1 MYSRAPRVTQL
12 SSGGSTSSA
21 VGPGSYPI
29 HANTPTR
36 ECYAPFL
43 SLSNRL
49 SVFDAVGGAS
59 PGPGQYNIGGIRVS
73 GAGGVSLQNRSKRF
87 EETQSDG
94 PGPAAYNIPHTPA
107 HTHTPAER
115 RNKRVEL
122 LSYSD
127 APSIPS
133 PGQAFGFEENEHS
146 ALCRNKPPDIDHS
159 LGPAYYSPAK
169 VKQKYKGVPF
179 SWMTEKRAELKL
191 VEGPGPG
198 QYSPEEDHRVQY
210 ENVNL
215 RRDVRS
221 RAELQVPRYHQL
233 LPLQEEKKGVPGPGQ
248 YDVKGQFEKHTDPAG
263 ATVPKAPFMSL
274 TERFS
279 PVKQVAPP
287 VGSYNDPR
295 SALESLKKNSGLKRS
310 PFNLTAA
317 RFTLDHRTHSTPGP
331 GAYNVFEL
339 GLAHESLRRV
349 LVENTRKGVFGSCAE
364 RALQLNNKEGNSP
377 GPSHYTIEKD
387 TKELYKQQPTAVF
400 RSTTERLN
408 TALPNK
414 DTPPP
419 SRYDVQVAFEKVCGW
434 RQHGKPRTDGA
445 RKRHNSFLSSAP
457 RGLTFLHTDLHV
469 PGPGHYSP
477 EVKSTPKLALIGSR
491 EDRFKQ
497 PKHITPGPGTYTLS
511 PAVQDTLLKGTFNV
525 TLRNPL
531 MSQALTSPPQT
542 AMATPFVFSS
552 TDLHQ
557 SLPQDVENPAADLQQ
572 ERNCV

>member
-107 HTHTPAER
+107 HTHTPADMAA
-115 RNKRVEL
+115 VSFSCL

-133 PGQAFGFEENEHS
+133 PGQAFGFEENEHG

-169 VKQKYKGVPF
+169 VCVKQKYKGVPF

-198 QYSPEEDHRVQY
+198 QDHRVQY

-263 ATVPKAPFMSL
+263 AT
-274 TERFS
+274 RFS

-377 GPSHYTIEKD
+377 GPSHYTVRAYLPSLHRKS
-387 TKELYKQQPTAVF
+387 L
-400 RSTTERLN
+400 STL
-408 TALPNK
+408 
-414 DTPPP
+414 
-419 SRYDVQVAFEKVCGW
+419 
-434 RQHGKPRTDGA
+434 
-445 RKRHNSFLSSAP
+445 
-457 RGLTFLHTDLHV
+457 
-469 PGPGHYSP
+469 
-477 EVKSTPKLALIGSR
+477 
-491 EDRFKQ
+491 
-497 PKHITPGPGTYTLS
+497 ITPGETHSTSCSRSRVKGTFLS

-552 TDLHQ
+552 TGKRLH
-557 SLPQDVENPAADLQQ
+557 AHTHTHIC
-572 ERNCV
+572 CVLCV

>member
-107 HTHTPAER
+107 HTHTP
-115 RNKRVEL
+115 L

-133 PGQAFGFEENEHS
+133 PGQAFGFEENEHG

-169 VKQKYKGVPF
+169 VCVKQKYKGVPF

-198 QYSPEEDHRVQY
+198 QDHRVQY

-263 ATVPKAPFMSL
+263 AT
-274 TERFS
+274 RFS

-377 GPSHYTIEKD
+377 GPSHYTVRD

-414 DTPPP
+414 VDACSHLFTPDNILVKCFRWSLASDFFNLNP
-419 SRYDVQVAFEKVCGW
+419 SNYNQNPSLYNA
-434 RQHGKPRTDGA
+434 
-445 RKRHNSFLSSAP
+445 S
-457 RGLTFLHTDLHV
+457 
-469 PGPGHYSP
+469 
-477 EVKSTPKLALIGSR
+477 VKSTPKLALIGSR
-491 EDRFKQ
+491 EDRSKANNKPDQ
-497 PKHITPGPGTYTLS
+497 EHTRYTHTHIY
-511 PAVQDTLLKGTFNV
+511 DTLLKGTFNV

-552 TDLHQ
+552 TGKRLH
-557 SLPQDVENPAADLQQ
+557 AHTHTHIC
-572 ERNCV
+572 CVLCV